1 MVNKSIK
8 SIDISKVDISE
19 SNSQLILSNGYQF
32 YPIEAPSFHP
42 GFFNFLI
49 IHHNSIFNS
58 IFSTYVRK
66 VYHSKKR
73 KARDLCGGIL
83 TLLMVIYFS
92 FSLGNSSQKLL
103 TKRIVYR
110 NNCLF
115 KEAWI
120 MSILTN
126 ELYFI
131 NVGRIAPEFFSCG
144 IDCFLEIWL
153 RHISKIFTPTGR
165 I

>member
-1 MVNKSIK
+1 MDTNFIQ
-8 SIDISKVDISE
+8 SKRRVFIRD
-19 SNSQLILSNGYQF
+19 
-32 YPIEAPSFHP
+32 
-42 GFFNFLI
+42 FFNFLI
-49 IHHNSIFNS
+49 IRHNSIFNS
-58 IFSTYVRK
+58 LFSTYVRK
-66 VYHSKKR
+66 VSHSKKR
-73 KARDLCGGIL
+73 KARYLCGGIL

-153 RHISKIFTPTGR
+153 RHISRIFTPTGR
-165 I
+165 IYILGLLKQAERQYFMLRERS